1 MWHSP
6 PQQRGLVLCRATRSL
21 CLSPGRTESLAL
33 CCCLLFPSIF
43 REGLKR
49 ISSEQGLTP
58 WTRHREVNLAKHH
71 QKKYRENKEA
81 PAPPGGKSTAPEEQ
95 LIYLLIHHSLAL

>member
-1 MWHSP
+1 
-6 PQQRGLVLCRATRSL
+6 
-21 CLSPGRTESLAL
+21 
-33 CCCLLFPSIF
+33 LLFPSIF

-58 WTRHREVNLAKHH
+58 WTRHREVKLAKHH

-95 LIYLLIHHSLAL
+95 CSTWHRVCERGVCSPPH